1 MSESKFGA
9 NLTYYTKIVTDYKK
23 KKINLPLINKIT

>member
-23 KKINLPLINKIT
+23 KDKFATH

>member
-23 KKINLPLINKIT
+23 KINLPLINKMT